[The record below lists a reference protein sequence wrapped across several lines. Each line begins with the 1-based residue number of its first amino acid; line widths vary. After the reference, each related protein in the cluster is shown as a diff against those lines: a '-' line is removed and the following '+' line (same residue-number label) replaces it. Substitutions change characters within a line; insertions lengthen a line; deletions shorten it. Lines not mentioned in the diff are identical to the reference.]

1 MLGGFVQ
8 FFLNGFKQFVADDGF
23 MGVVDN
29 RPLHFADF
37 DLLMVHNF
45 CAALHQIAG
54 INLRVKDSCHRAGV
68 PVPIAHQIFVGNDA
82 LGVFVVAG
90 RKIPSFIQAD
100 GYGVQSDA
108 LRCPLEH
115 FLHHGSGNRV
125 DYQLVAVIRGFQIP
139 VGGAAPDELPILHRL
154 PLLGLDFPANIQCVG
169 FVNHVPQRDNDA
181 GVGILRGGGIEVFV
195 DGDEADIPQTEILLD
210 VVTGVDGVSPQPGKV
225 FHNDAVHKSRF
236 NVREHLL
243 KSGPVESGS
252 AGAVVDISVVHL
264 NVGIAFQKLGDNHLL
279 GFDGSTVGVAV
290 LHGQA
295 DIECRA
301 AGADMLLHND
311 LCAFFS
317 ALSCH
322 D

>member
-1 MLGGFVQ
+1 M
-8 FFLNGFKQFVADDGF
+8 
-23 MGVVDN
+23 
-29 RPLHFADF
+29 
-37 DLLMVHNF
+37 
-45 CAALHQIAG
+45 
-54 INLRVKDSCHRAGV
+54 
-68 PVPIAHQIFVGNDA
+68 
-82 LGVFVVAG
+82 AG

-115 FLHHGSGNRV
+115 FLHHRSGNGV
-125 DYQLVAVIRGFQIP
+125 DNQLVAVIRGFQIP
-139 VGGAAPDELPILHRL
+139 IGGEAPDELPILHGL
-154 PLLGLDFPANIQCVG
+154 PLLGLDFPANIQSVG
-169 FVNHVPQRDNDA
+169 FVNHVPQGDDDPR
-181 GVGILRGGGIEVFV
+181 VGILRGGGIKVFV

-225 FHNDAVHKSRF
+225 FHDDAVHESRF

-243 KSGPVESGS
+243 ESGPVESGS
-252 AGAVVDISVVHL
+252 AGAVVDVGVVHL
-264 NVGIAFQKLGDNHLL
+264 DVGISFQKLGDNHLL

-301 AGADMLLHND
+301 AGADGLLHNG

-322 D
+322 DLTCLSDFFGERQLRFLNCQRCQPKGFFVFIHIIEADIQSVFAPYLDALHHVDQGFSV

>member
-1 MLGGFVQ
+1 
-8 FFLNGFKQFVADDGF
+8 

-29 RPLHFADF
+29 RPFHFADF
-37 DLLMVHNF
+37 DLLVVNFF
-45 CAALHQIAG
+45 CAALHQITG

-68 PVPIAHQIFVGNDA
+68 PVPIAHQIFMGNDA
-82 LGVFVVAG
+82 LGVLVVAG

-115 FLHHGSGNRV
+115 FLHHRSGNGV
-125 DYQLVAVIRGFQIP
+125 NNQPMAIIWGFQIP
-139 VGGAAPDELPILHRL
+139 IGGAAPDKLPILHCL
-154 PLLGLDFPANIQCVG
+154 PLLRFDLPPDVQRIG
-169 FVNHVPQRDNDA
+169 FVNHVPQRDDDPR
-181 GVGILRGGGIEVFV
+181 VGILRGGSIKAFV

-210 VVTGVDGVSPQPGKV
+210 VVTGVDGVSPQPGQV
-225 FHNDAVHKSRF
+225 FYNDAVHKSRF
-236 NVREHLL
+236 NIREHLL
-243 KSGPVESGS
+243 ESGTVESGS
-252 AGAVVDISVVHL
+252 AGAVVDIGVVHL

-290 LHGQA
+290 LYGQA

-301 AGADMLLHND
+301 AGADGLLHNG